1 MHGPGLELGFSVS
14 VRVRSRNRVRVNFC
28 SVKRFFEIEGYT
40 NRLWVFF
47 VKATL
52 ESFV

>member
-1 MHGPGLELGFSVS
+1 MHGPGLELGFRVT
-14 VRVRSRNRVRVNFC
+14 VRVRSRNRVKVNFY
-28 SVKRFFEIEGYT
+28 SVKRFFEIEGYR

-52 ESFV
+52 ESIV

>member
-14 VRVRSRNRVRVNFC
+14 VRVRSRIKVNFY
-28 SVKRFFEIEGYT
+28 SVKRLFEIEGYA

>member
-1 MHGPGLELGFSVS
+1 MHGPGLELGFRVS
-14 VRVRSRNRVRVNFC
+14 VRVRVNFY
-28 SVKRFFEIEGYT
+28 SVKRLFEIEGYA